1 MASSFARHVRK
12 KGACECGRGIVHH
25 QQRERERGM
34 DQQQQ
39 NQDRL
44 FMQYLVLTQAGDAR
58 LSKIE
63 ARLNA
68 LENGYPAADTTAT
81 ITTQDLLS
89 ILILACLLS
98 YILLAKPSSNDDFLP
113 RLDFMPIIKGFLR
126 PVLLWL
132 LDHDEKTWA
141 NTD

>member
-1 MASSFARHVRK
+1 MALSFARHVRK
-12 KGACECGRGIVHH
+12 KGACGYGRGIVHH
-25 QQRERERGM
+25 QLERDNM

-44 FMQYLVLTQAGDAR
+44 FMQYLLTQAGDAR

-68 LENGYPAADTTAT
+68 LEEAHAVDS
-81 ITTQDLLS
+81 TQDSLSTVLVYCIISCLLLS
-89 ILILACLLS
+89 IWMTS
-98 YILLAKPSSNDDFLP
+98 SSNPDSP
-113 RLDFMPIIKGFLR
+113 SRLDFKPIIKGFLR

-132 LDHDEKTWA
+132 LDHD
-141 NTD
+141 